1 MSTCRTA
8 VAAAVMLFASAPA
21 AAQHPTVQLDSA
33 RAELRTTLRAFYFNL
48 AHRDWEALAA
58 QILSAKVM
66 ASHPVPERL
75 LTLAAHV
82 ARADSPAECSSA
94 ANARVDHATI
104 ALDGDWAGALVP
116 HCSPSPTARADEFRL
131 VRFERRWRII
141 YIDLSQETG
150 TLQLAR

>member
-1 MSTCRTA
+1 MWTCRTA
-8 VAAAVMLFASAPA
+8 AATAVTLLACTIPATAQNSAVPS
-21 AAQHPTVQLDSA
+21 DSA

-66 ASHPVPERL
+66 ASHPVPEQL
-75 LTLAAHV
+75 LTLATHSTRV
-82 ARADSPAECSSA
+82 DSSTDCSSA
-94 ANARVDHATI
+94 ANSRVDHATI

-116 HCSPSPTARADEFRL
+116 QCPPTARADEFRL

-141 YIDLSQETG
+141 YIDLSQEAG
-150 TLQLAR
+150 AVQLAR

>member
-1 MSTCRTA
+1 
-8 VAAAVMLFASAPA
+8 MLFAPAPA
-21 AAQHPTVQLDSA
+21 AAQHPTVPMDSA

-58 QILSAKVM
+58 QVLSAKVM

-82 ARADSPAECSSA
+82 APADPSAECSSA

-104 ALDGDWAGALVP
+104 GLDGDWAGALVP
-116 HCSPSPTARADEFRL
+116 HCPPAPTARADEFRL

-141 YIDLSQETG
+141 YIDLSQDPG
-150 TLQLAR
+150 AVQLAR